1 MPFKRDNE
9 KVKEEQ
15 KNIREMMDKLI
26 QLLEQRDI
34 TGFVEA
40 LRSIQ
45 NTTNLSQMI
54 QLAINR
60 IEDTGDKIEKLRED
74 ISELSSTID
83 RKLEELK
90 TAIINEISR
99 IPQKGGLTVEDVI
112 RLFEIL
118 KKSEEKPV
126 VIEEKKRKLPE
137 V

>member
-9 KVKEEQ
+9 KAKEEQ